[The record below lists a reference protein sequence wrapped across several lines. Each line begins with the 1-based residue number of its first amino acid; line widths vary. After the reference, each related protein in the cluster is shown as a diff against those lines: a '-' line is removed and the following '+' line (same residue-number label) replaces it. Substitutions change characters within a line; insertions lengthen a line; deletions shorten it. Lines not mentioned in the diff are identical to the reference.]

1 MSSATQAV
9 SRKWYSGMLSTEDWW
24 AVWLGLALFLAG
36 LGTIWGVDIV
46 GWMTKLKTWE
56 FTQVVS
62 DFSWSRLMK
71 ASGKA
76 YAGWHPLASLFM
88 TWLVFTV
95 LTCVGAWFMKLDVV
109 RFFLGWTVI
118 FFLTWALWIIG
129 HEAHF
134 KAHKTAESITA
145 SQVWG
150 DDVYCLTKVNKCSK
164 ELKTA
169 LKGMGADPLKPTPEQ
184 AAAAVEKSKHAVR
197 LSWGLQLGG
206 GFSFMLAL
214 AVGLIIGNF
223 IKPVAEFLKEAAKP
237 EWFIKTAIVYLGIKL
252 GHLSLSSTKFTF
264 ELLLAGAAATFVAYM
279 LFWPIIYWLG
289 RKPFKLPRDASAV
302 LASGISICGVS
313 AAIATAGAIRAKPV
327 LATVVSMLIVIFA
340 MLELIILPGFYT
352 AVFPDQPIVNGA
364 ALGMTVKTDGAD
376 AAAGAILEELM
387 KARHYQDT
395 GQLWG
400 AGILESAIVTKI
412 WIDVFIGVWAFVLA
426 ILWMKYV
433 ERTPGQPRVGA
444 SEIWFRFPKFVIGYF
459 IAWFT
464 YLAIAIFWPELSKA
478 ADAGAKIVQ
487 SPMRKMMFM
496 LTFVAIGTIT
506 DFSKLRGMG
515 KLAVLYAI
523 ALFLIIAPIAYVV
536 AYIFHRGMMP
546 LPAGG

>member
-1 MSSATQAV
+1 MGAASGQT

-56 FTQVVS
+56 FSQVAS
-62 DFSWSRLMK
+62 DFSWSKLMK
-71 ASGKA
+71 PAGKA
-76 YAGWHPLASLFM
+76 YAHWHPLASLFM
-88 TWLVFTV
+88 TYLVFTA
-95 LTCVGAWFMKLDVV
+95 LTTLGAWFMRLDVM

-118 FFLTWALWIIG
+118 FFLTWGLWIIG

-145 SQVWG
+145 AQVWG
-150 DDVYCLTKVNKCSK
+150 DDLYCLTKVNKCSK

-169 LKGMGADPLKPTPEQ
+169 LKEMGADPLNPTPEQ
-184 AAAAVEKSKHAVR
+184 AAAAVQKAKHVVR

-206 GFSFMLAL
+206 GFSFILAL
-214 AVGLIIGNF
+214 TVGLIIGNF

-252 GHLSLSSTKFTF
+252 GHLSLKSTSFTF

-279 LFWPIIYWLG
+279 LFWPIVYWLG

-340 MLELIILPGFYT
+340 MLELIVLPGFYT

-387 KARHYQDT
+387 KARHYQET
-395 GQLWG
+395 GELWG

-412 WIDVFIGVWAFVLA
+412 WIDVFIGVWAFILA

-478 ADAGAKIVQ
+478 ADAGAKVVQ

-496 LTFVAIGTIT
+496 LTFVAIGVIT
-506 DFSKLRGMG
+506 DFSKLKGMG
-515 KLAVLYAI
+515 RLALLYAI

-536 AYIFHRGMMP
+536 AYIFHHGMMP
-546 LPAGG
+546 LPAGE